1 MRTGIIGTKIGS
13 TSYFNEDGSITP
25 VTVVK
30 VDDCIVSKIKT
41 KDKDG
46 YNAIQLVSI
55 ENNLKLYNVN
65 KPQRKIFTSLDIKP
79 KRVIKEFRV
88 LEENIL
94 KVGTTLDVSHFQ
106 KNQIVDVTGVSIGK
120 GFAGSMKRH
129 NFSGLRASHGVSVSH
144 RAHGSTGN
152 SQDPGKVFKGKKMAG
167 HMGAKQVTKQNLK
180 IVDVDPNNK
189 LISIKGSVPGKK
201 NAVVFIKDAIKKNWI
216 WKNMLLI

>member
-30 VDDCIVSKIKT
+30 VEDCTVSKIKT

-46 YNAIQLVSI
+46 YNAIQLASI
-55 ENNLKLYNVN
+55 ENNLKVHNVN

-180 IVDVDPNNK
+180 IIDVDQNNK

-201 NAVVFIKDAIKKNWI
+201 NAVVFIKDAIKKN
-216 WKNMLLI
+216 

>member
-30 VDDCIVSKIKT
+30 VEDCIVSTIKT

-55 ENNLKLYNVN
+55 ENNLKVHNVN

-88 LEENIL
+88 LEENLL

-129 NFSGLRASHGVSVSH
+129 NFSGLRASHGVSLSH

-180 IVDVDPNNK
+180 IIDVDQNNK

-201 NAVVFIKDAIKKNWI
+201 NAVVFIKDAIKKN
-216 WKNMLLI
+216 

>member
-30 VDDCIVSKIKT
+30 VEDCTVSKIKT

-55 ENNLKLYNVN
+55 ENNLKVHNVN

-88 LEENIL
+88 FEENLL
-94 KVGTTLDVSHFQ
+94 KLGTTLDVSHFQ
-106 KNQIVDVTGVSIGK
+106 KNQRVDVTGISIGK

-129 NFSGLRASHGVSVSH
+129 NFKGGRASHGVSVSH

-152 SQDPGKVFKGKKMAG
+152 SQDPGRVFKGKKMAG

-180 IVDVDPNNK
+180 IIDVDQNNK

-201 NAVVFIKDAIKKNWI
+201 NAVVFIKDAIKRNRI
-216 WKNMLLI
+216 

>member
-30 VDDCIVSKIKT
+30 VEDCTVSKIKT

-180 IVDVDPNNK
+180 IIDVDQNNK

-201 NAVVFIKDAIKKNWI
+201 NAVVFIKDAIKKNSI

>member
-88 LEENIL
+88 LEENLL

-180 IVDVDPNNK
+180 IIDVDQNNK

-201 NAVVFIKDAIKKNWI
+201 NAVVFIKDAIKKN
-216 WKNMLLI
+216 

>member
-30 VDDCIVSKIKT
+30 VEDCTVSKIKT

-46 YNAIQLVSI
+46 YNAIQLASI
-55 ENNLKLYNVN
+55 ENNLKVHNVN

-88 LEENIL
+88 LEENLL

-106 KNQIVDVTGVSIGK
+106 KNQIVDVTGFSIGK

-144 RAHGSTGN
+144 RSLGSTGN
-152 SQDPGKVFKGKKMAG
+152 CQDPGRVFKGKKMAG

-180 IVDVDPNNK
+180 IINIDQTNK
-189 LISIKGSVPGKK
+189 LISIKGAVPGKK
-201 NAVVFIKDAIKKNWI
+201 NAIVFIKDAIKKN
-216 WKNMLLI
+216 

>member
-13 TSYFNEDGSITP
+13 SSYFNEDGSITP

-88 LEENIL
+88 LEENLL

-180 IVDVDPNNK
+180 IIDVDQNNK

-201 NAVVFIKDAIKKNWI
+201 NAVVFIKDAIKKN
-216 WKNMLLI
+216 